1 MGGRRSLPHVGQEG
15 QRKEGRGR
23 GRRRGSEMRKKGNG
37 EKSKGRDGERG
48 GDSGTRYILQGH
60 GPSDRLPLT
69 RPHLRIIPSLSSIGI
84 KLGSSTR
91 LIHCLDQILQ

>member
-37 EKSKGRDGERG
+37 EKSKGRDGEKWG
-48 GDSGTRYILQGH
+48 GILEQDIFSKDMA
-60 GPSDRLPLT
+60 PVIDFP
-69 RPHLRIIPSLSSIGI
+69 
-84 KLGSSTR
+84 
-91 LIHCLDQILQ
+91 